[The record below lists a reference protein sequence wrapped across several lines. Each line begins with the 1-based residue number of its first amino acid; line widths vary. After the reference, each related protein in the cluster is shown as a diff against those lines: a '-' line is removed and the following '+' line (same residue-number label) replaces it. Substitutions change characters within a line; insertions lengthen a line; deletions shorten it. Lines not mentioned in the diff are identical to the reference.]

1 MLHPQQTP
9 HNIKIRPAITICA
22 QSDQQRTLSRIT
34 DEVYQ
39 HLLRHA
45 TFAPKSTK
53 GSSRFITRQRIAE
66 KLRFNLWVIN
76 RSIHE
81 LIHAKRL
88 QPHRDG
94 YLVLIKEESV

>member
-1 MLHPQQTP
+1 MPHPQQTP
-9 HNIKIRPAITICA
+9 SNIKIHPAITICA

-45 TFAPKSTK
+45 TFDLKGSN